1 MKKITIA
8 IDGFS
13 SCGKSTM
20 AKELARKIGY
30 IYIDSG
36 AMYRAVTLYA
46 LRNGLFTDAGIRQSD
61 LLKKMDD
68 IVISFK
74 LDAETQRPLTCLNGE
89 VVEEEIRQ
97 MEVSRF
103 VSLIAAIPFVREA
116 LTLQQQILGNE
127 KGIVMDGRDI
137 GTTVFPD
144 AEMKVF
150 VTASAEVRAKRRYD
164 ELLAKGE
171 SHVDYDEIL
180 RNVKERDEIDQNR
193 KVSPLRK
200 ADDALLLDNGNMT
213 REEQDEW
220 LMQRFNEIVNK

>member
-1 MKKITIA
+1 MKRPNINIEVNLDETKDVKEETE
-8 IDGFS
+8 IDKKDPEYTTESWNVSGY
-13 SCGKSTM
+13 
-20 AKELARKIGY
+20 ERKDGTVVPGY
-30 IYIDSG
+30 VSN
-36 AMYRAVTLYA
+36 
-46 LRNGLFTDAGIRQSD
+46 RNPD

-89 VVEEEIRQ
+89 VVEDEIRQ

-171 SHVDYDEIL
+171 SHVNYDEIL